1 MRGPSTKEC
10 PKTTPGTRYPHRSV
24 LDTALPVLNSVARHG
39 VSGSGKTT
47 LLNLLGGLISPDK
60 GSIMWDGN
68 NIASLSAGRLRKYR
82 RECVGYLFQDYGLVP
97 DLTVV
102 DNVKLAASNVSR
114 RAFDEALDS
123 ALTQVR
129 LRGYEKRVVSGL
141 SGGEQQRVALA
152 RILVSKPKIVLADE
166 PTGAL
171 DEDNAQLVVEHLRAF
186 ADQGAVVVVATHSKH
201 VADQADCE
209 VTL

>member
-1 MRGPSTKEC
+1 M
-10 PKTTPGTRYPHRSV
+10 
-24 LDTALPVLNSVARHG
+24 
-39 VSGSGKTT
+39 
-47 LLNLLGGLISPDK
+47 
-60 GSIMWDGN
+60 
-68 NIASLSAGRLRKYR
+68 
-82 RECVGYLFQDYGLVP
+82 VP

-123 ALTQVR
+123 ALAQVG

>member
-1 MRGPSTKEC
+1 MEIQVEDLHYSVKGKMILS
-10 PKTTPGTRYPHRSV
+10 GLTRSFAAGRV
-24 LDTALPVLNSVARHG
+24 TALTG

-123 ALTQVR
+123 ALAQVG

-152 RILVSKPKIVLADE
+152 RILISKLKIVLADE

-171 DEDNAQLVVEHLRAF
+171 DEDNAQLVAEHLRAF

>member
-1 MRGPSTKEC
+1 MEIQVEDLHYSVKGKMILS
-10 PKTTPGTRYPHRSV
+10 GFTRSFAAGRV
-24 LDTALPVLNSVARHG
+24 TALTG

-123 ALTQVR
+123 PLAQVG